1 MHWPYRQQWL
11 PSESWGWSNI
21 KTTSELIRIITTNIS
36 QLELENLVMRM
47 QALKEKNYDMIVS
60 SYSTFLDI
68 NLDNIAA
75 KSLYLQWL
83 DIWYYLL
90 WNHNKVI
97 LKWNKILD
105 IEWAMTEEWEA

>member
-1 MHWPYRQQWL
+1 
-11 PSESWGWSNI
+11 
-21 KTTSELIRIITTNIS
+21 
-36 QLELENLVMRM
+36 MRM

-83 DIWYYLL
+83 DI
-90 WNHNKVI
+90 
-97 LKWNKILD
+97 
-105 IEWAMTEEWEA
+105 